1 MMQFQSKKVRKIY
14 QHFCYTFYSNYLGLR
29 LIPYS
34 ADLPEIYYTGLLH
47 LRPDLINFLLLGP
60 AGQNLADL
68 ENKFNMN
75 IINSACC
82 A

>member
-1 MMQFQSKKVRKIY
+1 MVFWSKKSDI
-14 QHFCYTFYSNYLGLR
+14 LGWKHCILPNMER
-29 LIPYS
+29 S
-34 ADLPEIYYTGLLH
+34 WVFDLQA
-47 LRPDLINFLLLGP
+47 RPDLVNFLLLGP

-68 ENKFNMN
+68 ENIFNMN